1 MTPTISVTGLSRR
14 YRGHTALDNVS
25 LAIEPDTVTG
35 LLGRNGAGKTT
46 LLRILTGLEFP
57 TAGEIKVF
65 GAAPAENDAVL
76 RRIVFVREEQAYPDF
91 RVGHAIRVASWF
103 YPNWSAELAEQ
114 LLADFELPLG
124 RRIRRLV
131 NVARYHLVDRITYV
145 ALPWGILAFSFVI
158 NLAIAAMAPQP
169 PDGMYTGGLVTIY
182 VFLLICGV
190 LSMTRELP
198 FGLMLGVSRRG
209 YYLGTALLV
218 LALGVVYGLALT
230 VLQALERASGGWGFS
245 LHYFRVPWIMD
256 GPWYQTW
263 VTSFVL
269 LLLFFGYGMWYG
281 LVYRRWS
288 VVGLVTFVIAQML
301 VALAVVAVVTL
312 THHWTAFGHFFTTMQ
327 VPALTGVLAALTI
340 ALGLGGFSTIRRA
353 TI

>member
-1 MTPTISVTGLSRR
+1 M
-14 YRGHTALDNVS
+14 
-25 LAIEPDTVTG
+25 
-35 LLGRNGAGKTT
+35 KT
-46 LLRILTGLEFP
+46 
-57 TAGEIKVF
+57 
-65 GAAPAENDAVL
+65 
-76 RRIVFVREEQAYPDF
+76 
-91 RVGHAIRVASWF
+91 
-103 YPNWSAELAEQ
+103 
-114 LLADFELPLG
+114 
-124 RRIRRLV
+124 LV

-145 ALPWGILAFSFVI
+145 ALPWGILAFSFLI
-158 NLAIAAMAPQP
+158 NLAIAAMAPTQP
-169 PDGMYTGGLVTIY
+169 GGMYTGGLITIY

-218 LALGVVYGLALT
+218 LALGIVYGLALT
-230 VLQALERASGGWGFS
+230 ALQALERATGGWGSS

-269 LLLFFGYGMWYG
+269 LVLFFLYGMWYG
-281 LVYRRWS
+281 LVYRRWGI
-288 VVGLVTFVIAQML
+288 VGLVTFVVAQML

-312 THHWTAFGHFFTTMQ
+312 THNWTAFGHFFTTVQ
-327 VPALTGVLAALTI
+327 APALTGVLAALTI
-340 ALGLGGFSTIRRA
+340 VLGLGGFSTIRRA